1 MSFERTDIGRSI
13 AFPPEMV
20 DTDPPPVVAELDYD
34 SPMYRSSAFHWASR
48 LIFIASKVMSRVY
61 SLKPGISLAQ
71 RQAMVP
77 ELHLLLESWCVPRPL
92 VLSPCSS
99 PWTFRAFRCMMRE
112 DLTPFER
119 TQAS

>member
-1 MSFERTDIGRSI
+1 
-13 AFPPEMV
+13 MV

-34 SPMYRSSAFHWASR
+34 APMYRSSAFHWASR

-77 ELHLLLESWCVPRPL
+77 ELHLLLESWCVPILLP
-92 VLSPCSS
+92 PSS
-99 PWTFRAFRCMMRE
+99 TDEASAPS
-112 DLTPFER
+112 LR
-119 TQAS
+119 TRLEGRS